1 MNNNLALSSRAGNST
16 LRTVSM
22 AGHDTLRIV
31 QLTPGAGKM
40 YCGACLRDNAL
51 VSALRRMGHAVVMAP
66 MYLPLTLD
74 EDDQSAGTPIFFS
87 GINVYLAQQS
97 ALFRKA
103 PDWLRGLLAAPS
115 LLQLASGAAT
125 NTRPAE
131 LGELTISMLRGEEG
145 NQARELDD
153 VIRWLRTEKP
163 DVVCLSNSLLVGLA
177 RRIRAEVG
185 APVICSL
192 QGEDYFLDCIP
203 EPHRTTAWQVAA
215 ERGAEV
221 DLFISPSQYYGK
233 LMSDRLKVPPGR
245 MKVVY
250 NGINLA
256 GYEATAPPV
265 VKTGPPVL
273 GYFARMCQEKGLDQL
288 IGAFVRLKKRNGLGD
303 LKLRVGGS
311 CGPTDQKLVDQL
323 RETLAANKILGDV
336 EFCPN
341 LSHAA
346 KQDFLRS
353 LTVFSVPAPHP
364 EAFGLYLVEALAAG
378 VPVVQP
384 DHGGFSELVTG
395 TGGGRLF
402 PARDEEAL
410 TTALE
415 VLLRAPEQARAMGEA
430 GRAAVRQRFTVEAMA
445 EEFARLCRET
455 ARNFAS

>member
-1 MNNNLALSSRAGNST
+1 
-16 LRTVSM
+16 M

-74 EDDQSAGTPIFFS
+74 EDDQSVGAPIFFS
-87 GINVYLAQQS
+87 GINVYLDQQS

-103 PDWLRGLLAAPS
+103 PDWLHKLLAAPS
-115 LLQLASGAAT
+115 LLRLASGTAT
-125 NTRPAE
+125 NTRPEE

-203 EPHRTTAWQVAA
+203 EPHRSTAWQVAA
-215 ERGAEV
+215 ERAADV
-221 DLFISPSQYYGK
+221 DLFVAPSQYYGK
-233 LMSDRLKVPPGR
+233 LMGDRLKVPPEG

-256 GYEATAPPV
+256 GYEAAAPPGG
-265 VKTGPPVL
+265 KTGPPVL
-273 GYFARMCQEKGLDQL
+273 GYFARMCREKGLDQL
-288 IGAFVRLKKRNGLGD
+288 VGAFIRLKKRNGLGD

-311 CGPTDQKLVDQL
+311 CGPADQKIVDQL
-323 RETLAANKILGDV
+323 RETLAANQVLGDV

-346 KQDFLRS
+346 KQDFLSS

-384 DHGGFSELVTG
+384 DHGGFSELVAS

-402 PARDEEAL
+402 RARDEEAL
-410 TTALE
+410 TDALE
-415 VLLRAPEQARAMGEA
+415 VLLRSPEQARALGEA
-430 GRAAVRQRFTVEAMA
+430 GRAAVRQRFTMEAMA

>member
-1 MNNNLALSSRAGNST
+1 
-16 LRTVSM
+16 
-22 AGHDTLRIV
+22 
-31 QLTPGAGKM
+31 
-40 YCGACLRDNAL
+40 
-51 VSALRRMGHAVVMAP
+51 
-66 MYLPLTLD
+66 
-74 EDDQSAGTPIFFS
+74 
-87 GINVYLAQQS
+87 
-97 ALFRKA
+97 
-103 PDWLRGLLAAPS
+103 
-115 LLQLASGAAT
+115 
-125 NTRPAE
+125 
-131 LGELTISMLRGEEG
+131 MLRGEEG

-203 EPHRTTAWQVAA
+203 EPHRTMAWQVAA
-215 ERGAEV
+215 ERGADVE
-221 DLFISPSQYYGK
+221 LFVAPSQYYGK
-233 LMSDRLKVPPGR
+233 LMSERLKVAPER

-256 GYEATAPPV
+256 GYEAGAPTGA
-265 VKTGPPVL
+265 KQGPPVL
-273 GYFARMCQEKGLDQL
+273 GYFARMCREKGLDQL
-288 IGAFVRLKKRNGLGD
+288 VGAFVRLKKRKGLGD

-311 CGPTDQKLVDQL
+311 CGPSDQKIVDQL
-323 RETLAANKILGDV
+323 RETLAANQVLSDV

-346 KQDFLRS
+346 KQDFLSS

-384 DHGGFSELVTG
+384 DHGGFSELVAS

-402 PARDEEAL
+402 RARDEEAL
-410 TTALE
+410 TDALE
-415 VLLRAPEQARAMGEA
+415 VLLRSPEQARALGEA
-430 GRAAVRQRFTVEAMA
+430 GRAAVRQRFTMEAMA